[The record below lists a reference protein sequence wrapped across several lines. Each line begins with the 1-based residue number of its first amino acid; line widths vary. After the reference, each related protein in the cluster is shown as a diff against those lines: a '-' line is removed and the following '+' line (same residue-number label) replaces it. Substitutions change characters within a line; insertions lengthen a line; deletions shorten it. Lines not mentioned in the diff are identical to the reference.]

1 LKERLLIQ
9 GNIRGFRK
17 MDVIKGRV
25 WKFGDNV
32 DTDVISPSKYMETPV
47 EEQLKHVME
56 AINPKFPKEVK
67 RGDII
72 VAGRNFGCGSSR
84 ETAPD
89 IIKKLGIS
97 AVIAESF
104 ARIFF
109 RNSIAIGLPIL
120 ECSKVSGAFEE
131 GDILELDIEKA
142 KVKNT
147 NKNITL
153 EGKPLS
159 PDMLK
164 VLEKGGITPLLKEMA
179 QELQK

>member
-1 LKERLLIQ
+1 
-9 GNIRGFRK
+9 

-32 DTDVISPSKYMETPV
+32 DTDVISPSKYMEAPMD
-47 EEQLKHVME
+47 EQVKHVME
-56 AINPKFPKEVK
+56 AINPKFPHEVK
-67 RGDII
+67 TGDII

-89 IIKKLGIS
+89 LIKKLGVA
-97 AVIAESF
+97 AVVAESF

-109 RNSIAIGLPIL
+109 RNSVAIGLPIL
-120 ECSKVSGAFEE
+120 VCPKISEAFEE
-131 GDILELDIEKA
+131 GDILELDLEKA
-142 KVKNT
+142 RVKNL
-147 NKNITL
+147 NRNIEL
-153 EGKPLS
+153 EGEPLS

-164 VLEKGGITPLLKEMA
+164 VLEKGGITPLLKEVA

>member
-1 LKERLLIQ
+1 M
-9 GNIRGFRK
+9 N
-17 MDVIKGRV
+17 VIKGRV

-32 DTDVISPSKYMETPV
+32 DTDVISPSKYIETPM
-47 EEQLKHVME
+47 EEQIKHVME
-56 AINPKFPKEVK
+56 AISPKFSKEVK
-67 RGDII
+67 PGDII

-84 ETAPD
+84 ETAPEL
-89 IIKKLGIS
+89 IKRLGVA

-109 RNSIAIGLPIL
+109 RNSVAIGLPIL
-120 ECSKVSGAFEE
+120 ECPKVSEAFEE
-131 GDILELDIEKA
+131 GDTLELDLEKA
-142 KVKNT
+142 RVENP
-147 NKNITL
+147 NKKIIL
-153 EGKPLS
+153 KGKPLS